1 LFDSDVQRSRE
12 GEAVDRTAVRSRVG
26 LTDGATRIPEAP
38 PFDRGQVRF
47 RTLLFRYLAVGFILL
62 ATVVVASP
70 GAPSI
75 AGDPDPWDYQRE
87 QVDVQGTGVL
97 NAYART
103 AVRATAWLAKSSIE
117 RQRDVLRLSLFD
129 VLVGAGA
136 AESVGDWRVRNA
148 NLLEAATKA
157 ALLGLIAYGIVRRP
171 AWRNLTVAALLV
183 LVSTLVLTRPYSS
196 VELAARPGTAV
207 PNVMLG
213 IVTRVAPD
221 GPAGPGL
228 EAEPTQ
234 RRLLTQYWKSYVAYP
249 LSRMQTGTAVL
260 ADAPPGKKAGVLAGL
275 RKNVSA
281 VNDWAV
287 GRRGVERA
295 FIATSA
301 LGYVLPFAVG
311 LGALAMVAACA
322 QTLLFLLCLGGLF
335 ALPLAIAGRRQ
346 RRALVRFWLAPLL
359 GSMAVLAGASL
370 ASFVVVRA
378 AETLHASDEYVGL
391 LLAGSTWPALA
402 AFLIGRWLTNRRRQG
417 AGLPPA
423 GPAPTASAQRS

>member
-1 LFDSDVQRSRE
+1 M
-12 GEAVDRTAVRSRVG
+12 RSRVG
-26 LTDGATRIPEAP
+26 LTDGVPRIPEAV

-47 RTLLFRYLAVGFILL
+47 RTLLFRYLAVGFVLL

-70 GAPSI
+70 GAPGV
-75 AGDPDPWDYQRE
+75 AGDRDPWDYQRE

-103 AVRATAWLAKSSIE
+103 AVRSTAWLAKSSIE

-136 AESVGDWRVRNA
+136 AESVGDWRARNA
-148 NLLEAATKA
+148 DLLEAATKA

-171 AWRNLTVAALLV
+171 AWRNLTVAALLLVVVTV
-183 LVSTLVLTRPYSS
+183 LLTRPYTT
-196 VELAARPGTAV
+196 VEGAARPGVLV
-207 PNVMLG
+207 PNAMLG
-213 IVTRVAPD
+213 MVTRIAPD
-221 GPAGPGL
+221 GAAGDQAGP
-228 EAEPTQ
+228 EPTQ
-234 RRLLTQYWKSYVAYP
+234 RRLLTGYWRSFVAHP
-249 LSRMQTGTAVL
+249 LSRMQTGSAVL
-260 ADAPPGKKAGVLAGL
+260 AEAEPGKKASVLDAL

-287 GRRGVERA
+287 GRRGPERA

-311 LGALAMVAACA
+311 LGALAMIAACA

-335 ALPLAIAGRRQ
+335 ALPLAVAGRRH

-359 GSMAVLAGASL
+359 GSAAVLAAASL
-370 ASFVVVRA
+370 LSFVVVRA
-378 AETLHASDEYVGL
+378 ADTLHASDEYVGL

-402 AFLIGRWLTNRRRQG
+402 AFLIGRWLTRRRQRL
-417 AGLPPA
+417 GLPPT
-423 GPAPTASAQRS
+423 GPAPAAANARRS

>member
-1 LFDSDVQRSRE
+1 
-12 GEAVDRTAVRSRVG
+12 VDRTAVRSRVG
-26 LTDGATRIPEAP
+26 LTDGAARIPEAV

-47 RTLLFRYLAVGFILL
+47 RTLLFRYLAVGFVLL
-62 ATVVVASP
+62 ATVVVATP
-70 GAPSI
+70 GAPSV

-87 QVDVQGTGVL
+87 QVDVQGTGAL

-136 AESVGDWRVRNA
+136 AESVGGWRARNA
-148 NLLEAATKA
+148 DLLEAATKA
-157 ALLGLIAYGIVRRP
+157 ALLGLIAYGLVRRP
-171 AWRNLTVAALLV
+171 AWRNVTVAALLLV
-183 LVSTLVLTRPYSS
+183 VSTVVLTRPYTT
-196 VELAARPGTAV
+196 VDLAARPGTAV
-207 PNVMLG
+207 PKAMLG
-213 IVTRVAPD
+213 IVTGVAPD
-221 GPAGPGL
+221 GSAGPAL

-234 RRLLTQYWKSYVAYP
+234 RRLLTRYWRSYVGNP

-260 ADAPPGKKAGVLAGL
+260 TDAPPGKKAGVLESL
-275 RKNVSA
+275 RKNVAA

-287 GRRGVERA
+287 GRRGPERA

-322 QTLLFLLCLGGLF
+322 QTLLFLLCLGGVF
-335 ALPLAIAGRRQ
+335 AWPLAVIGRRQ

-359 GSMAVLAGASL
+359 GCVAVLAGASL

-402 AFLIGRWLTNRRRQG
+402 AFLIGRWLTHRRRHG
-417 AGLPPA
+417 LGLPPA
-423 GPAPTASAQRS
+423 GPAPTARAQRS